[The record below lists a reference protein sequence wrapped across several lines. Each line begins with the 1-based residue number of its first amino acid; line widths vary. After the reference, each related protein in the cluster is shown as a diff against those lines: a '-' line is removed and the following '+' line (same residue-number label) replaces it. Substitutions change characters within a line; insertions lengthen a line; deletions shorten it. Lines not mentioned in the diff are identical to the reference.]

1 MKAKFKIL
9 IIALL
14 AVALSVMV
22 LAACANSGNK
32 IKEEVIEGDLPD
44 YDYNKEAAF
53 GEAPDENIRI
63 DGRLDEALWQNLSYM
78 SHTDPQHTTVTVNV
92 RSSRAQ
98 YSPHHPD
105 RR

>member
-22 LAACANSGNK
+22 LAACSNSGNH
-32 IKEEVIEGDLPD
+32 IKQGVIEGELPD

-53 GEAPDENIRI
+53 GEAPMKISVLTAGWTRRC
-63 DGRLDEALWQNLSYM
+63 GRGC
-78 SHTDPQHTTVTVNV
+78 PI
-92 RSSRAQ
+92 
-98 YSPHHPD
+98 
-105 RR
+105 